1 MKDDIKL
8 LNNLT
13 KDYNALKRS
22 FQSKYWGKAEDL
34 ITKEIYKH
42 GVSNFRSMP
51 TISKGFEDIL
61 IKYPYEGKRSLNIF
75 ILIDRILKFIPLVSS
90 TLKPYLNTI
99 DELVDE
105 IQYYKSIEYSRDYG
119 EWFNKNMSKIKN
131 LNTLIGNPNNNYI
144 INEKNQ

>member
-1 MKDDIKL
+1 M
-8 LNNLT
+8 
-13 KDYNALKRS
+13 ALVIS
-22 FQSKYWGKAEDL
+22 DQCQQFQ
-34 ITKEIYKH
+34 
-42 GVSNFRSMP
+42 
-51 TISKGFEDIL
+51 KGFEDIL

-144 INEKNQ
+144 INEKKSVALILDLSCI

>member
-51 TISKGFEDIL
+51 TISKRF
-61 IKYPYEGKRSLNIF
+61 
-75 ILIDRILKFIPLVSS
+75 
-90 TLKPYLNTI
+90 
-99 DELVDE
+99 
-105 IQYYKSIEYSRDYG
+105 
-119 EWFNKNMSKIKN
+119 
-131 LNTLIGNPNNNYI
+131 
-144 INEKNQ
+144 